1 MRIRKT
7 FTLLSMICI
16 WNVSAGQTQDS
27 VPRTNSSVSSAER
40 GSITGFSGITLDAET
55 GDTIPF
61 VQMLFIGS
69 SIGTTS
75 NMDGVFTLSNTQGLT
90 TVQASMVGYKTT
102 LVNLRSGH
110 FQKHYVLRLQPDVY
124 GLQEVVVAP
133 TPKRRERYSRKDN
146 PAVELIK
153 NVIAHKK
160 DNRLEATER
169 YKVEEYEKLIMA
181 LDQFDFDFQKNKFWR
196 NFDFIEHYVDT
207 AQFNHNPVLT
217 ISIRETLSDHY
228 YQQRPHQERQVVKA
242 KRLQGVEKMLAKNGM
257 DGNIDAMFTRVD
269 IFEDNIEVML
279 NRFVSPLSSAL
290 AVSFYHYYI
299 QDTLMV
305 EGTRCID
312 LAFVPVNSESFGFTG
327 HLYVVCDST
336 YALKKYSINV
346 PPHINMNFVRDLSIE
361 QSFRQL
367 ENGMWVPEE
376 INTYSRFSLVKK
388 MRQLYAHNRRLFSGY
403 DFEAE
408 IPDSLFAGM
417 KDKSVMLD
425 SAMTYSKQEWTHL
438 RPVPLTQKES
448 IMDSLI
454 KELRGVKKF
463 QGIVRTIDVFVAEYI
478 PTSKDFADSK
488 FDFGPIWNTISY
500 NKVEGVRLRVG
511 GMTTAN
517 LSKHWFLSG
526 YVALGCSD
534 LRVKHNATLIYS
546 FNEKEY
552 HPYESLRHALYL
564 SSQYDMEV
572 PGQSFAQF
580 DRDNVIMSIPT
591 GSVPTAMQYV
601 YTARLRYEKEWENR
615 LAIDLSA
622 QYQSNE
628 AAGSLRYERILADGT
643 TEPVRMFQD
652 LSFTAEMR
660 FTPGQPMYKN
670 RMGKESVF
678 NLAKD
683 APVIRLK
690 HQIGMLDFNRLYN
703 YTEISAEKRFWLSSF
718 GHIDLM
724 VQTGIVWN
732 KVPFPKLFIP
742 NSNQS
747 LFMTPN
753 TFNMMK
759 PMEFA
764 MDRYVAWYMTYYLK
778 GWIFNR
784 IPGWNKLQLREVVS
798 FSGIYG
804 GLSAKNNPH
813 FLGEGLYVLPD
824 GCSPMGKLP
833 YMELTAGVENIFKFL
848 RVDYVRR
855 LNYNAGL
862 TGWQK
867 NGIRFTFRFS
877 L

>member
-1 MRIRKT
+1 MRKRI
-7 FTLLSMICI
+7 ICI
-16 WNVSAGQTQDS
+16 VLSCLCCAPLLADSAH
-27 VPRTNSSVSSAER
+27 
-40 GSITGFSGITLDAET
+40 ITGLAGVTIDAQT
-55 GDTIPF
+55 GDTLPF
-61 VQMLFIGS
+61 VQILFLGS
-69 SIGTTS
+69 QIGTTS
-75 NMDGVFTLSNTQGLT
+75 DIEGHFSLSNTEGYV
-90 TVQASMVGYKTT
+90 TVQALMVGYKPT
-102 LVNLRSGH
+102 VINLRSGH
-110 FQKHYVLRLQPDVY
+110 FQDNYTLRMEPDVY
-124 GLQEVVVAP
+124 GLHEIVVTP
-133 TPKRRERYSRKDN
+133 TPKWREKYSRKDN
-146 PAVELIK
+146 PAVDLIK
-153 NVIAHKK
+153 NVIAHKQ
-160 DNRLEATER
+160 DNRLESADR

-181 LDQFDFDFQKNKFWR
+181 LDQFDFDFQKSKFWR

-207 AQFNHNPVLT
+207 AQFNNNPVLT
-217 ISIRETLSDHY
+217 ISIRETLSDRYH
-228 YQQRPHQERQVVKA
+228 QRKPHQERQVVKA
-242 KRLQGVEKMLAKNGM
+242 KRVQGIEKLLARNGL

-269 IFEDNIEVML
+269 IFDDNIEVML

-305 EGTRCID
+305 DDTQCID

-327 HLYVVCDST
+327 HLYIVCDST

-346 PPHINMNFVRDLSIE
+346 PPHINMNFVSDLSIE
-361 QSFRQL
+361 QSFQQL
-367 ENGMWVPEE
+367 ENGMWAPEE
-376 INTYSRFSLVKK
+376 INTYSRFYIFKK
-388 MRQLYAHNRRLFSGY
+388 MRQLYAHNRRVFDKY
-403 DFEAE
+403 DFTEE
-408 IPDSLFAGM
+408 IPDSLFVGM

-425 SAMTYSKQEWTHL
+425 SAMTYSKQEWTHI

-448 IMDSLI
+448 IMDSLV

-463 QGIVRTIDVFVAEYI
+463 QGIVRMVDVFAAEHI

-488 FDFGPIWNTISY
+488 FDFGPIWNFISY

-517 LSKHWFLSG
+517 LSNHCFLSS
-526 YVALGCSD
+526 YLAFGCSD
-534 LRVKHNATLIYS
+534 LRVKHNATFIYS
-546 FNEKEY
+546 FNKKEY

-564 SSQYDMEV
+564 SSQYDIEV
-572 PGQSFAQF
+572 PGQAYTLF
-580 DRDNVIMSIPT
+580 DRDNIIMSIPT

-615 LAIDLSA
+615 LAIDISA
-622 QYQSNE
+622 QYQNNE

-643 TEPVRMFQD
+643 TEPVKMFHD
-652 LSFTAEMR
+652 VNLTAELR
-660 FTPGQPMYKN
+660 FTPGQPMHKN

-683 APVIRLK
+683 APVISLRHK
-690 HQIGMLDFNRLYN
+690 IGVFDFERLYN

-718 GHIDLM
+718 GHIDAKI
-724 VQTGIVWN
+724 QTGIVWN
-732 KVPFPKLFIP
+732 KVPFPKLYIP

-764 MDRYVAWYMTYYLK
+764 MDSYVAWYITYYLK

-784 IPGWNKLQLREVVS
+784 IPGWNKLKLREVIS

-804 GLSAKNNPH
+804 GLSAKNNP
-813 FLGEGLYVLPD
+813 LIAGEGLYVLPD
-824 GCSPMGKLP
+824 GCSPMGKVP

-848 RVDYVRR
+848 RIDYVRR
-855 LNYNAGL
+855 LNYNDGL
-862 TGWQK
+862 SGWKK
-867 NGIRFTFRFS
+867 NGIRFTFRFT